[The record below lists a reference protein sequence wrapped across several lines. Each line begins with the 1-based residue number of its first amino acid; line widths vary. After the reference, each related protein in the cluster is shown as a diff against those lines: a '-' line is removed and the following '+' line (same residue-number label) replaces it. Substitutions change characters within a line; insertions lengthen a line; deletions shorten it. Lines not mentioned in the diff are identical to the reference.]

1 MDPAVAIID
10 IGSNSLKLLVANR
23 GKSGGINTL
32 LSQTIETRISQGISQ
47 AVPRLSAEGI
57 ASGLTAIQALLAT
70 AAPYSPVKIIL
81 VATSAVRDA
90 TNGADFRAHV
100 AAETG
105 HEIRVLTGE
114 EEANMIGLGLS
125 SDPAFAALNDFYL
138 FDLGGGSLECL
149 RFFQRKITQTMSL
162 QLGCVRLTERFIKNP
177 AAPLV
182 IAETTALALHVRDEL
197 KRSSFRFPLVAPPA
211 IFMGGSMN
219 TVRSLK
225 GARHNLSFAE
235 SPTLIGIET
244 IAALL
249 DEISQLNLVAR
260 QALPGMSKARAD
272 VFPAALITMLTVADY
287 AHIDRFHHSLHNLR
301 WGLAAEA
308 LAGW

>member
-1 MDPAVAIID
+1 MASAVAIID
-10 IGSNSLKLLVANR
+10 IGSNSLKLLVAHR
-23 GKSGGINTL
+23 GHAGEIKEL
-32 LSQTIETRISQGISQ
+32 QSQTVETRISQGISQ
-47 AVPRLSAEGI
+47 AVPRLGAEGM
-57 ASGLTAIQALLAT
+57 ASGLTAIQTLLAT
-70 AAPYSPVKIIL
+70 AAPYAPVKIIL

-90 TNGADFRAHV
+90 TNGADFRARV
-100 AAETG
+100 ATETG
-105 HEIRVLTGE
+105 HNIRILTGD

-125 SDPAFAALNDFYL
+125 SDPAFAAFNDFYV

-149 RFFQRKITQTMSL
+149 RFVQRKITQARSL
-162 QLGCVRLTERFIKNP
+162 QLGCVRLTERFIKEP

-197 KRSSFRFPLVAPPA
+197 KRSSFRFPLVAPSA

-219 TVRSLK
+219 TVRALK

-244 IAALL
+244 IADLL
-249 DEISQLNLVAR
+249 DEISSLNLEAR
-260 QALPGMSKARAD
+260 QALPGMAKARAD

-287 AHIDRFHHSLHNLR
+287 AHLDCFHHSLHNLR

-308 LAGW
+308 LAGL

>member
-90 TNGADFRAHV
+90 TNGVDFRARV

-149 RFFQRKITQTMSL
+149 RFVQRKITQTMSL
-162 QLGCVRLTERFIKNP
+162 QLGCVRLTERFIKDP

-272 VFPAALITMLTVADY
+272 IFPAALITMLTVADY

>member
-47 AVPRLSAEGI
+47 AVPRLSAEGM

-90 TNGADFRAHV
+90 TNGADFRARV

-149 RFFQRKITQTMSL
+149 RFVQRKITQTMSL
-162 QLGCVRLTERFIKNP
+162 QLGCVRLTERFIKDP

>member
-47 AVPRLSAEGI
+47 AVPRLSAEGM

-90 TNGADFRAHV
+90 TNGVDFRARV

-149 RFFQRKITQTMSL
+149 RFVQRKITQTMSL
-162 QLGCVRLTERFIKNP
+162 QLGCVRLTERFIKDP

-272 VFPAALITMLTVADY
+272 IFPAALITMLTVADY

>member
-47 AVPRLSAEGI
+47 AAPRLSAEGI

-90 TNGADFRAHV
+90 TNGADFRARV

-149 RFFQRKITQTMSL
+149 RFVQRKITQTMSL
-162 QLGCVRLTERFIKNP
+162 QLGCVRLTERFIKDP